1 MVVVTGDVLTTDPA
15 RAGDSAAPA
24 APTAGVGPPRA
35 RLSAAV
41 VSGNEV
47 VRRGIEGLLRA
58 DPAVGQVHGCP
69 GPAGLAPLLQRSMLD
84 LVVVT
89 AADAGWLVDRHPDL
103 AAAGVSV
110 LVAVDRAALAD
121 GFGAA
126 VPPADGF
133 LWQPDLTAARLRE
146 ALRRCRSG
154 ELPMPPELTR
164 ALLARTDPG
173 IRRPRPGSV
182 NLTSREREALALIV
196 RGLSNKQIAKR
207 LSISSHSA
215 KRLVANLM
223 LKLDAPN
230 RTLAAVIALR
240 AGMVEDPA
248 PGPDRDRWSA

>member
-1 MVVVTGDVLTTDPA
+1 MVLVTGDVLT
-15 RAGDSAAPA
+15 PA
-24 APTAGVGPPRA
+24 ATAEPGRSRT
-35 RLSAAV
+35 RLSVAV
-41 VSGNEV
+41 VSGSEV

-58 DPAVGQVHGCP
+58 DPEIGPVHGCA
-69 GPAGLAPLLQRSMLD
+69 GPAGLAPLLRQSGLD

-89 AADAGWLVDRHPDL
+89 AVDAGWLADRQPDL
-103 AAAGVSV
+103 RRAGVSV

-146 ALRRCRSG
+146 ALRRCHSG

-164 ALLARTDPG
+164 ALLTRTEPG
-173 IRRPRPGSV
+173 IRRPRPGAV
-182 NLTSREREALALIV
+182 NLTSREREALTLIV

-230 RTLAAVIALR
+230 RTLAAVTALR
-240 AGMVEDPA
+240 AGIVEDPA
-248 PGPDRDRWSA
+248 PGRTGERWSA